1 MSPTEEVIYYPI
13 AGSPKGGALYL
24 YGEKSAGAI
33 IILCAGFPDDQEA
46 FAPFAKRL
54 SEDTDSFVGV
64 TTMPGYHG
72 PIDQFKKEGFTFDEM
87 EAAIR
92 EAAKML
98 KQQSTYEQEGNI
110 EKKKTPLKTVGIFHD
125 WGVIPGSMWANRLM
139 EDDENRTLKLVLFD
153 VLLGPHPFYTGKIP
167 PPNECGKA
175 SFYQKL
181 IDITYK
187 SVLGSGYLLQRYLP
201 GPLAKFIFGLEMT
214 LLSLFRL
221 SPTLAIDQKT
231 FEARKTPLELGRMM
245 FMAYPYVEYLQ
256 RMFFKGFDSSF
267 SIPKDLKK
275 TPVLYMYGTAKR
287 MMFHDHKSLRILERE
302 EEEKR
307 SKTKA
312 IAVKGAGHWLYSETQ
327 RFDFCLES
335 VKKFIFEEE

>member
-1 MSPTEEVIYYPI
+1 M
-13 AGSPKGGALYL
+13 
-24 YGEKSAGAI
+24 
-33 IILCAGFPDDQEA
+33 
-46 FAPFAKRL
+46 

-64 TTMPGYHG
+64 TTLPGYHG
-72 PIDQFKKEGFTFDEM
+72 PIDQFKKEGFTYDEM

-98 KQQSTYEQEGNI
+98 KQQSTYEKEGNM

-125 WGVIPGSMWANRLM
+125 WGVAPGSMWANRLM
-139 EDDENRTLKLVLFD
+139 EDDENRALKLVLFD
-153 VLLGPHPFYTGKIP
+153 VLLGPHPSYTGKIP

-175 SFYQKL
+175 SFYQNI
-181 IDITYK
+181 IDISYK
-187 SVLGSGYLLQRYLP
+187 SVLGSGFLLQRYLP
-201 GPLAKFIFGLEMT
+201 GPLAKFIFALEMT

-221 SPTLAIDQKT
+221 SPTLAIDQKV
-231 FEARKTPLELGRMM
+231 FEARKTPLELDRMM
-245 FMAYPYVEYLQ
+245 FMAYPYVEYFQ
-256 RMFFKGFDSSF
+256 RMFFKGFDVESV

-287 MMFHDHKSLRILERE
+287 MMFHDYRSLRILERE

-327 RFDFCLES
+327 KFDFCLES
-335 VKKFIFEEE
+335 VKKFILEEE

>member
-1 MSPTEEVIYYPI
+1 
-13 AGSPKGGALYL
+13 
-24 YGEKSAGAI
+24 
-33 IILCAGFPDDQEA
+33 
-46 FAPFAKRL
+46 
-54 SEDTDSFVGV
+54 
-64 TTMPGYHG
+64 MPGYHG

-98 KQQSTYEQEGNI
+98 KQLSTYEKEGYMD
-110 EKKKTPLKTVGIFHD
+110 KKKTPLKTVGIFHD
-125 WGVIPGSMWANRLM
+125 WGVAPGSMWANRLM

-153 VLLGPHPFYTGKIP
+153 VLLGPHPSYTGKIP

-175 SFYQKL
+175 SFYQNV

-187 SVLGSGYLLQRYLP
+187 SVFASGFLLQRYLP
-201 GPLAKFIFGLEMT
+201 GLLAKFIFGLEIT

-231 FEARKTPLELGRMM
+231 LEARKTPLELDRMM

-256 RMFFKGFDSSF
+256 RMFFKGFDVDSSI

-287 MMFHDHKSLRILERE
+287 MMFHDYRSLRILERE

-307 SKTKA
+307 SKSKA
-312 IAVKGAGHWLYSETQ
+312 IAVHGAGHWLYSKTQ
-327 RFDFCLES
+327 KFDFCLES